1 MFASRMILPYLLRR
15 RQQNCCA
22 IAHCEKTERCS
33 AHRLVQGLFSR
44 LAATGCERYGRDGRS
59 MTWCTAEIM
68 VEVKPSGE
76 RAYRHSPRTQMA
88 PTDPLEPRDAP
99 THLPRSLASNNAPR
113 CPTCSVIMRV
123 RLLFLA
129 NMRNR
134 WHILVTSAGLRWSGG
149 MSVEVRPTY
158 RGARSLRAESDQED
172 AQLQWT
178 RMHRSRQRDV
188 ETEQRIVHRLL
199 TGRAT
204 NMCDI
209 CSTPWKRCGWNWQ
222 QRLNELRRR

>member
-44 LAATGCERYGRDGRS
+44 LAAIGCERYGRDGRS

-99 THLPRSLASNNAPR
+99 THLPCSLASHNAPR

-123 RLLFLA
+123 RLLVPGE
-129 NMRNR
+129 
-134 WHILVTSAGLRWSGG
+134 HEEQVT
-149 MSVEVRPTY
+149 Y
-158 RGARSLRAESDQED
+158 HCDKCRAEVI
-172 AQLQWT
+172 
-178 RMHRSRQRDV
+178 RGDV
-188 ETEQRIVHRLL
+188 
-199 TGRAT
+199 
-204 NMCDI
+204 
-209 CSTPWKRCGWNWQ
+209 
-222 QRLNELRRR
+222 RRGPTDV